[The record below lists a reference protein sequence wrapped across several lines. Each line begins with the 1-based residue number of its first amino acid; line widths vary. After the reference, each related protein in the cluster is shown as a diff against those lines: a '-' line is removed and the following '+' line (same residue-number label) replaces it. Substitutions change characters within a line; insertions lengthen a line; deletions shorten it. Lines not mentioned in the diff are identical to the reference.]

1 MCDANPTANSS
12 LSLNPMQSNGIGP
25 LHCQGPFVIRP
36 CTHEERPVGSIP
48 TAPPL
53 EPLESD
59 RLTKDSKDSTSF
71 ETDTKAISVRTVD
84 QLPVGI
90 SVGHNPSLAA
100 LCC

>member
-1 MCDANPTANSS
+1 MPHKIAGNLIARITANRAFSHG
-12 LSLNPMQSNGIGP
+12 LGQKPTYGIAENSAKKG
-25 LHCQGPFVIRP
+25 FKV
-36 CTHEERPVGSIP
+36 
-48 TAPPL
+48 
-53 EPLESD
+53 
-59 RLTKDSKDSTSF
+59 